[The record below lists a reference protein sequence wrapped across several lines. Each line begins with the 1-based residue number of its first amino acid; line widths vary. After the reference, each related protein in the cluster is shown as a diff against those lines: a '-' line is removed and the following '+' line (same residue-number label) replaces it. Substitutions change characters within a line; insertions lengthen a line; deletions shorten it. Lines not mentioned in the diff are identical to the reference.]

1 MTRGIHYRQPLKRK
15 LVGLMTVYNL
25 RHLYWVLKLT
35 HSEHFSNGSQF
46 IQRSLIILAPSH
58 YLTSTYCSLPPY
70 YYSLPSINIPSH
82 QLLPLYLPKIKNHT
96 CDKCYTQTSTLLC
109 QKGKYTLFYV
119 RLFVNQ
125 LPAKTFHSFHLNK
138 RPVKHVLVIM
148 LFMSNK
154 YSFAWAFCCRQFAT
168 TFALFP
174 TLLQHFLQEHEDC
187 KKLESWGASLARA
200 VQEYLFTCSAEG
212 KSHDNQQ
219 FLAS

>member
-1 MTRGIHYRQPLKRK
+1 
-15 LVGLMTVYNL
+15 MTVYNL

-82 QLLPLYLPKIKNHT
+82 QLLPLYLSKIKNHT
-96 CDKCYTQTSTLLC
+96 CDKCYTQTGTLLC

-138 RPVKHVLVIM
+138 RPVKHALVIM

-154 YSFAWAFCCRQFAT
+154 YSFAWAFCRQFST

-187 KKLESWGASLARA
+187 KKRNPGGLLLHEQCRS
-200 VQEYLFTCSAEG
+200 TCSLVQLRENHTTIN
-212 KSHDNQQ
+212 SFWLHEIPN
-219 FLAS
+219 F

>member
-1 MTRGIHYRQPLKRK
+1 
-15 LVGLMTVYNL
+15 MTVYNL
-25 RHLYWVLKLT
+25 RRLYWVLKLT

-138 RPVKHVLVIM
+138 RPVKHALVIM

-154 YSFAWAFCCRQFAT
+154 QFCLGLLLSSISYYLAV
-168 TFALFP
+168 FP
-174 TLLQHFLQEHEDC
+174 TLLYHFPSRTRTLQKAGNLGGFSCTSSAGVLVQLRENHTTINSFWLHEIPN
-187 KKLESWGASLARA
+187 
-200 VQEYLFTCSAEG
+200 F
-212 KSHDNQQ
+212 
-219 FLAS
+219 